1 MVRRLRYSVAVA
13 PKDKPYRI
21 YRGGRLKGPI
31 RHEPLRKARR
41 EPTDGSGSVRYPG
54 PQPARKPRRRWV
66 KRVLIMLVLV
76 LVLALV
82 WGILGYLSFRSGVKE
97 ANERLPRSARAA
109 LAPQEGMLLSNPS
122 TILVLGI
129 DEGGV
134 RGRTGSSRSD
144 AIILI
149 RSDPDEG
156 RLALLSIPRD
166 LRVQI
171 PGRGTDKVNAAYA
184 LGGATLAVRT
194 VQSVT
199 GLQINHIV
207 VVDFGTFAEVID
219 ALGSVTIDVP
229 RPILS
234 NRFECPRK
242 TQAECS
248 RWEGWRFKRG
258 PQEMSGRRALIY
270 ARIRQNQLNPNE
282 NDITRG
288 GRQQAVISAIG
299 NEVVSFGTYLR
310 GPFMAGDLVRPL
322 ATDLS
327 AGQLVQLGW
336 RKFRTP
342 ENGRL
347 RCRLGG
353 IPLTE
358 GGVSYIQGSEENS
371 SVVAMVTGQT
381 APQPPP
387 PGSGAFGPGCV
398 VGG

>member
-41 EPTDGSGSVRYPG
+41 DSTDGSVQYPG

-66 KRVLIMLVLV
+66 KRVLIALVLV

-82 WGILGYLSFRSGVKE
+82 WGILGYLSFRSGVKD
-97 ANERLPRSARAA
+97 ANERLPNSARAA
-109 LAPQEGMLLSNPS
+109 LTPQEGMLLSNPS

-129 DEGGV
+129 DEGGA

-144 AIILI
+144 AIILV

-184 LGGATLAVRT
+184 YGGAALAVRT

-207 VVDFGTFAEVID
+207 VVNFGTFARVID
-219 ALGSVTIDVP
+219 ALGGVTIDVP
-229 RPILS
+229 RAILS
-234 NRFECPRK
+234 NRFECPEK

-248 RWEGWRFKRG
+248 RWKGWRFRKG
-258 PQEMSGRRALIY
+258 QQEMDGRSALIY
-270 ARIRQNQLNPNE
+270 ARIRENQLNPNE

-288 GRQQAVISAIG
+288 GRQQAVISAIAD
-299 NEVVSFGTYLR
+299 EVVSFGTYLR
-310 GPFMAGDLVRPL
+310 GPFIGDDLVRPL

-327 AGQLVQLGW
+327 AGQLVQLAW

-353 IPLTE
+353 VPLTD
-358 GGVSYIQGSEENS
+358 GGVSYIQGSEENK
-371 SVVAMVTGQT
+371 SVIAMVTGQT

>member
-31 RHEPLRKARR
+31 RHEPLRKGRR
-41 EPTDGSGSVRYPG
+41 ESTDGSGSVRYPG

-66 KRVLIMLVLV
+66 KRVLITLVLV

-134 RGRTGSSRSD
+134 RTRTGSSRSD

-219 ALGSVTIDVP
+219 ALGGVTIDVP

-234 NRFECPRK
+234 NRFECPKK

-387 PGSGAFGPGCV
+387 PGSGPFGPGCV
-398 VGG
+398 IGG

>member
-1 MVRRLRYSVAVA
+1 MA

-31 RHEPLRKARR
+31 RHEPLRKGRR
-41 EPTDGSGSVRYPG
+41 ESTDGSGRYPG

-66 KRVLIMLVLV
+66 KRVLILLVLL

-109 LAPQEGMLLSNPS
+109 LTAQQGMLLSNPS

-129 DEGGV
+129 DEGGA

-144 AIILI
+144 AIILV

-194 VQSVT
+194 VQNVT

-219 ALGSVTIDVP
+219 ALGGVTIDVP
-229 RPILS
+229 KPILS
-234 NRFECPRK
+234 NRFDCPKK

-270 ARIRQNQLNPNE
+270 ARIRQNQLNPSE

>member
-1 MVRRLRYSVAVA
+1 MA

-41 EPTDGSGSVRYPG
+41 ESMDGSGSVRYPG

-97 ANERLPRSARAA
+97 ANERLPRAVRAA

-134 RGRTGSSRSD
+134 RARTGSSRSD
-144 AIILI
+144 AIILV

-166 LRVQI
+166 LRVEI

-219 ALGSVTIDVP
+219 ALGGVTIDVP

>member
-134 RGRTGSSRSD
+134 RARTGSSRSD

>member
-1 MVRRLRYSVAVA
+1 
-13 PKDKPYRI
+13 
-21 YRGGRLKGPI
+21 
-31 RHEPLRKARR
+31 
-41 EPTDGSGSVRYPG
+41 
-54 PQPARKPRRRWV
+54 
-66 KRVLIMLVLV
+66 
-76 LVLALV
+76 
-82 WGILGYLSFRSGVKE
+82 
-97 ANERLPRSARAA
+97 
-109 LAPQEGMLLSNPS
+109 
-122 TILVLGI
+122 
-129 DEGGV
+129 
-134 RGRTGSSRSD
+134 
-144 AIILI
+144 
-149 RSDPDEG
+149 
-156 RLALLSIPRD
+156 
-166 LRVQI
+166 
-171 PGRGTDKVNAAYA
+171 VNAAYA
-184 LGGATLAVRT
+184 LGGTTLAVRT

-219 ALGSVTIDVP
+219 ALGGVTIDVP

-234 NRFECPRK
+234 NRFECPRA
-242 TQAECS
+242 TAAECS

-282 NDITRG
+282 NDISRG

-322 ATDLS
+322 ATDMS